1 MNRKLIRF
9 RVMPRS
15 PIYPIS
21 SAVIWKAELK
31 HPKSLKAGFETK
43 SPFDLLQSTVSGVF
57 KLCFHQLF
65 LSVVSLICI
74 PTCVPARVQTIPRK
88 FIVQKEQRNANDIY
102 WQISVEKVFQILP
115 FSGCQRGFTVSG
127 TFPLGAAPLLDIEL
141 TLFLFVLS
149 PFPTSSIF
157 SAASSGFY
165 LFSPNHSDPV
175 SISVPSLRIHHG
187 SAVMVYSCVRANA
200 PRLPGSVTLLY
211 PLLGRNTLEELP
223 PRQRVPKGTFSQLFL
238 VLDAF
243 VQPKEPPVT
252 VPGEEVSGAKLGH
265 FHCCGHSHWFL
276 LLPRLWLAGRK
287 YF

>member
-149 PFPTSSIF
+149 PFPPP
-157 SAASSGFY
+157 
-165 LFSPNHSDPV
+165 LFS
-175 SISVPSLRIHHG
+175 
-187 SAVMVYSCVRANA
+187 
-200 PRLPGSVTLLY
+200 LL
-211 PLLGRNTLEELP
+211 LLQVFT
-223 PRQRVPKGTFSQLFL
+223 
-238 VLDAF
+238 
-243 VQPKEPPVT
+243 
-252 VPGEEVSGAKLGH
+252 
-265 FHCCGHSHWFL
+265 CFL
-276 LLPRLWLAGRK
+276 LTTRIQ
-287 YF
+287 